1 MNPSR
6 VERGS
11 RIRDSEPVNLA
22 IGFNGFPMTAF
33 CIPERYVPY
42 LDKVLVSNGM
52 IKDRLQRLAAHIVE
66 SYEHLEINN
75 VSIMC
80 VLKGGF
86 KFFSDLVEEMQ
97 RIIWSRNAQLCIAVE
112 FIRVKSYT
120 DTVSGTVGIRP
131 IDNAMPIKD
140 KNILIVDDI
149 CDTGKT
155 LVKLSEYLAE
165 AGAKSVMTC
174 CLLLKHTDLNI
185 GYRPDFLG
193 FEIPDEFIV
202 GYAIDYNECF
212 RDLSH
217 ICSINEKAKVTFS
230 SHSDVELGKLPTPAP

>member
-1 MNPSR
+1 MIPPS
-6 VERGS
+6 VVPGS
-11 RIRDSEPVNLA
+11 DIRDSEPVNLA
-22 IGFNGFPMTAF
+22 NGFSGFPTTAF

-66 SYEHLEINN
+66 SYEHLGITNL
-75 VSIMC
+75 SIMC

-86 KFFSDLVEEMQ
+86 KFFSDLIDELQ
-97 RIIWSRNAQLCIAVE
+97 RIIWSRSAQLCIAVE

-120 DTVSGTVGIRP
+120 DTVSGTVGIRS

-155 LVKLSEYLAE
+155 MVKLSDYLTE

-174 CLLLKHTDLNI
+174 CLLLKHTKLNI

-193 FEIPDEFIV
+193 FEIPDQFIV

-217 ICSINEKAKVTFS
+217 ICSINEKAKLSFT
-230 SHSDVELGKLPTPAP
+230 SHRDIELGKLPAPTL

>member
-1 MNPSR
+1 MSPPG
-6 VERGS
+6 VVPGS
-11 RIRDSEPVNLA
+11 NIRDSEPVNLA
-22 IGFNGFPMTAF
+22 NGFSGFSTTAF

-52 IKDRLQRLAAHIVE
+52 IKDRWIQIFFRLDRRIAK
-66 SYEHLEINN
+66 NN
-75 VSIMC
+75 
-80 VLKGGF
+80 
-86 KFFSDLVEEMQ
+86 LVEKC
-97 RIIWSRNAQLCIAVE
+97 SVVHSC
-112 FIRVKSYT
+112 
-120 DTVSGTVGIRP
+120 IRP

-155 LVKLSEYLAE
+155 MVKLSDYLTE

-174 CLLLKHTDLNI
+174 CLLLKHTKLNI

-193 FEIPDEFIV
+193 FEIPDQFIV

-217 ICSINEKAKVTFS
+217 ICSINEKAKLSFT
-230 SHSDVELGKLPTPAP
+230 SHSDIELGKLPAPTL